1 MNIFLDTISPTNKL
15 IAFENDNI
23 IYEYDFAVKLNE
35 STKLIQEFE
44 TFLNLANITYSQIEN
59 IIVVNWPGSFTWIR
73 TTILFVNSINFINKK
88 HLTWINYFQLFKNY
102 PIIKTSS
109 KKDCFVKWWENQEI
123 QVLQNDEIDK
133 ILEEKNIELYYW
145 DYKNWINNINYLD
158 IIKNTPLQK
167 NTILSPFYL
176 KKPSIW

>member
-1 MNIFLDTISPTNKL
+1 MNIFLDTISPINKL

-23 IYEYDFAVKLNE
+23 IYEYNFDVKLNE
-35 STKLIQEFE
+35 STRLIEEFE
-44 TFLNLANITYSQIEN
+44 TFLNLANIDYSQIEN
-59 IIVVNWPGSFTWIR
+59 ILVVVWPWSFTWIR

-88 HLTWINYFQLFKNY
+88 YLTWINYFELFNNY

-109 KKDCFVKWWENQEI
+109 KKDCFVKWDKNTQIEVI
-123 QVLQNDEIDK
+123 QNDKIDK
-133 ILEEKNIELYYW
+133 ILEEKNIEIYYW
-145 DYKNWINNINYLD
+145 DYKNWVNNINYFE

-167 NTILSPFYL
+167 NTILSPFYI